1 MAKVKSAG
9 LRNYV
14 GRLGGNVY
22 YVLKGQNISRELA
35 PQVSNPK
42 TPLQMRQRMKWANL
56 VNIYKANLGWMGHLS
71 FQDKKANWSDY
82 NAFISANIGAN
93 PVYLTKQMAES
104 GGVVLAPYTMTKG
117 SLAPISYEY
126 AVDIQGV
133 YTDIVLSINP
143 ITATVGEL
151 AADIIANNDGWQNG
165 DQLSIILMYR
175 DSLLRPIVAPIE
187 IILDTTD
194 TNSLAEIDYMFG
206 NLDELIHKSEND
218 TLEILT
224 ANGTSYINTATCVVH
239 SRTVAG
245 KTYVSTQKF
254 ELSYDAV
261 YDFREAGSDDAFNA
275 AAESYG
281 MGESYF
287 LATGGDLRGRISG
300 PIRLFS
306 GTYQPDTLGEDVNFI
321 ITDGGQNTFKASVN
335 DALDNTT
342 HFTLR
347 AFLPLTGAD
356 YSLYFSP
363 TGGARVGIGT
373 SMSPTLGGLL
383 LTGSCTRTN
392 ALQVE
397 DKAGVF
403 ELVDSD
409 AYEDGQVIA
418 SWTVTL

>member
-71 FQDKKANWSDY
+71 FQDKKSNWSDY
-82 NAFISANIGAN
+82 NAFISANVGTN

-117 SLAPISYEY
+117 SLSPISYEY

-133 YTDIVLSINP
+133 YTN
-143 ITATVGEL
+143 ITVTIDPTSTTVGEL
-151 AADIIANNDGWQNG
+151 AADIIANNDGWQDG

-175 DSLLRPIVAPIE
+175 DLLLRPIVVPIE
-187 IILDTTD
+187 IVLDTTD
-194 TNSLAEIDYMFG
+194 TTLIEDIEYRFG
-206 NLDELIHKSEND
+206 FLDGLINRSDND

-224 ANGTSYINTATCVVH
+224 ATGTSYSNTATCVVH

-245 KTYVSTQKF
+245 KTYVSTQSF
-254 ELSYDAV
+254 ELSYDAL
-261 YDFREAGSDDAFNA
+261 YNFRDAGSDDAFNA

-287 LATGGDLRGRISG
+287 LATGGELRGRISG

-321 ITDGGQNTFKASVN
+321 ITDGGQNTFKASTN
-335 DALDNTT
+335 DAVDNTT

-347 AFLPLTGAD
+347 SFLPLTGAD
-356 YSLYFSP
+356 YSLYFTP
-363 TGGARVGIGT
+363 AGAARIGVGA
-373 SMSPTLGGLL
+373 SMSPTLNGLL
-383 LTGSCTRTN
+383 LTGSVTRTN

-397 DKAGVF
+397 NKAGVF

-409 AYEDGQVIA
+409 VYTDGQVIA
-418 SWTVTL
+418 SWTVTQ